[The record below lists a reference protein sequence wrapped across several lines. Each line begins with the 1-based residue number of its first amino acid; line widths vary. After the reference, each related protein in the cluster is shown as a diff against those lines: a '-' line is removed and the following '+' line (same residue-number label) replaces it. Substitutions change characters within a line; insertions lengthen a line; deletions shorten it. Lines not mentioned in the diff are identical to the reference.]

1 MSMID
6 RTSVVRLAL
15 RKRPQQERSVLRL
28 EAILDSAMALVL
40 EKDVSCVTM
49 SEIAQRAGIP
59 IGSLYQFFPQKAAVL
74 KALHDRL
81 SMEIEHK
88 ISQIFAG
95 VGSLEEAAR
104 QAADAL
110 FELHSLFRERPIF
123 MSIWQAIQTDKDLS
137 HLSNDY
143 HEHLIGIFLK
153 DLAHLIPAEDLGK
166 VRVTLKLFII
176 TSGDVIR
183 FATSQGPEAAQL
195 YLDRWHRIVRD
206 TLFVY

>member
-1 MSMID
+1 MID

-15 RKRPQQERSVLRL
+15 RKLPQQERSVQRL

-40 EKDVSCVTM
+40 EKDVSTVTM

-81 SMEIEHK
+81 SMQIEDRVT
-88 ISQIFAG
+88 QIFAG
-95 VGSLEEAAR
+95 VNSLEEASDR
-104 QAADAL
+104 GADAL
-110 FELHSLFRERPIF
+110 FELHTLFREQPIF
-123 MSIWQAIQTDKDLS
+123 MSIWHAIQSDKDLN

-143 HEHLIGIFLK
+143 HEHLMGIFLK
-153 DLAHLIPAEDLGK
+153 DLAHLIPPEDLGK

-183 FATSQGPEAAQL
+183 FATSQGSEAARL
-195 YLDRWHRIVRD
+195 YLDRWHQIVRKS
-206 TLFVY
+206 LFVY

>member
-1 MSMID
+1 MID

-15 RKRPQQERSVLRL
+15 RKLPQQERSVQRL
-28 EAILDSAMALVL
+28 EAILDSAMGLVL
-40 EKDVSCVTM
+40 EKDVSSVTM

-81 SMEIEHK
+81 SMEIEDRV
-88 ISQIFAG
+88 SQIFAG
-95 VGSLEEAAR
+95 VNSLEEAAR
-104 QAADAL
+104 RGADAL
-110 FELHSLFRERPIF
+110 LAMHALFRERPIF
-123 MSIWQAIQTDKDLS
+123 MSIWQAIQTDKDLN

-143 HEHLIGIFLK
+143 HEHLMAVFLK
-153 DLAHLIPAEDLGK
+153 DLAHLIPAEDLPK

-183 FATSQGPEAAQL
+183 FATSQGAEAAKP
-195 YLDRWHRIVRD
+195 YLERWHQIVR
-206 TLFVY
+206 TSLFVY

>member
-15 RKRPQQERSVLRL
+15 RKLPQQERSVQRL

-40 EKDVSCVTM
+40 EKDVSTVTM

-81 SMEIEHK
+81 SMEIEDRV
-88 ISQIFAG
+88 SQIFSG
-95 VGSLEEAAR
+95 VSSLEEAAKR
-104 QAADAL
+104 GADAL
-110 FELHSLFRERPIF
+110 FELHTLFRERPIF
-123 MSIWQAIQTDKDLS
+123 MSIWQAIQSDKDLN

-143 HEHLIGIFLK
+143 HEHLMGVFLK
-153 DLAHLIPAEDLGK
+153 DLAHLIPAEELGK
-166 VRVTLKLFII
+166 VRITLKLFII

-183 FATSQGPEAAQL
+183 FATSQGPDAARV
-195 YLDRWHRIVRD
+195 YLDRWHQIVRNS
-206 TLFVY
+206 LFVS